1 MRTLATVL
9 SLALMLALGVAAPA
23 RGESRLVIRGAGFG
37 HGVGMSQY
45 GALGF
50 AQRGAGYADILRHY
64 YTGTA
69 LGTSGSRTVRVLLGT
84 AGPTASFAGASRAG
98 GRRVRPERT
107 YFVRPRADGTLALL
121 SPTKRRLAVMAAP
134 LRVTGRGGAP
144 VALRGRQ
151 DLWYRGAL
159 ELRPGDGGTVTA
171 INAVGLESYVAGVVA
186 RESPSSW
193 PLEALKAQAVAART
207 YAITTSKGGNGFDH
221 YADTRSQVY
230 GGVAAETASTNQ
242 AVADTRGQVV
252 TYGGRPVV
260 TYFFST
266 SGGRTED
273 VENTPLG
280 RAPLPWLKSVEDP
293 YDAVSPRHRW
303 GPLRLTLRTAAARLR
318 GLVRGKLEGIE
329 VLQRGRSPRIVAAD
343 VVGSEGRTRVNGA
356 TLRARFGL
364 PDSWAYFTTIDTEAD
379 DAPPP
384 GQPARA
390 ASWLDTFRAAYPLPR
405 RAGVVRGRVTPVR
418 AGARVT
424 VEHRGASGS
433 WRRIGTEALGPGGR
447 FAHPVALPGAYRVRH
462 AGAVGAVVRL
472 G

>member
-1 MRTLATVL
+1 MTSLRALLAAL
-9 SLALMLALGVAAPA
+9 LALLLLAPA
-23 RGESRLVIRGAGFG
+23 ARAESRLVIRGAGFG

-69 LGTSGSRTVRVLLGT
+69 LGTSGSRTVRVLLGS
-84 AGPTASFAGASRAG
+84 AGRTASFAGASRAG
-98 GRRVRPERT
+98 GRRVRPDRT
-107 YFVRPRADGTLALL
+107 YFVRPRADGTLELL
-121 SPTKRRLAVMAAP
+121 SPTRRRLAVMAAP
-134 LRVTGRGGAP
+134 LAVRGPGP

-159 ELRPGDGGTVTA
+159 EFRPGEGGTVTA

-230 GGVAAETASTNQ
+230 GGVAAETATTNQ
-242 AVADTRGQVV
+242 AVAETRGQVV
-252 TYGGRPVV
+252 TYAGRPVV

-273 VENTPLG
+273 VENTTLG

-303 GPLRLTLRTAAARLR
+303 GPLRLSLPAAARKLR
-318 GLVRGKLEGIE
+318 GLVRGRLEGIE
-329 VLQRGRSPRIVAAD
+329 VLQRGRSPRIVAAE
-343 VVGSEGRTRVNGA
+343 VVGSAGRTRVDGA

-364 PDSWAYFTTIDTEAD
+364 PDSWAYFTTIDTRAGEAP
-379 DAPPP
+379 AP
-384 GQPARA
+384 GRAAR
-390 ASWLDTFRAAYPLPR
+390 ASWLDVFRAARPAAR
-405 RAGVVRGRVTPVR
+405 DAGVVRGSIVPGR
-418 AGARVT
+418 AGTRVVIERRAT
-424 VEHRGASGS
+424 SGR
-433 WRRIGTEALGPGGR
+433 WRPAGTDRLDRGGR
-447 FAHPVALPGAYRVRH
+447 YARAVSRPGLYRVRVS
-462 AGAVGAVVRL
+462 GAVGAAVRVR
-472 G
+472 